1 MKLYFGKQ
9 FKVVIV
15 IFIDVSEITFKYTK
29 SQYPKPNLTKQKN
42 KKKHY
47 FFKLNY
53 IITVLIKTAS
63 VWAVTPSSVMKV
75 PYTGI

>member
-1 MKLYFGKQ
+1 M
-9 FKVVIV
+9 

-29 SQYPKPNLTKQKN
+29 SQYPKPNLTKQK
-42 KKKHY
+42 KQEKTL
-47 FFKLNY
+47 FFKLND

-75 PYTGI
+75 PYI